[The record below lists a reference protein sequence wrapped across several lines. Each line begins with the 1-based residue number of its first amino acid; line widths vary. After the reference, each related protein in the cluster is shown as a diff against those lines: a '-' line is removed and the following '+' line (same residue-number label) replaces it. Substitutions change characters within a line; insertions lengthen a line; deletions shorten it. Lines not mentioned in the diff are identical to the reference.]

1 MLILTRK
8 AEQTLMIGDA
18 VTVTVLRVR
27 GDRVRLG
34 VNAPRDIRVQRVDK
48 TKRAP
53 TIADT
58 PDGRP

>member
-1 MLILTRK
+1 MLILTRRT
-8 AEQTLMIGDA
+8 EQTLMIGDA

-53 TIADT
+53 TVTDI